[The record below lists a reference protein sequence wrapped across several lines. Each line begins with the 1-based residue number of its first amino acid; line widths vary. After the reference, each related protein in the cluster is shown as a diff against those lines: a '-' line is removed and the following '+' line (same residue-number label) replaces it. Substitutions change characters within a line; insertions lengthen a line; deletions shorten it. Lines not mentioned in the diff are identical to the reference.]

1 MSYATASALIDAVR
15 VEMDSTAASD
25 TVMLRLLN
33 DWFLRVQRMHDFT
46 FCEQIASAAIST
58 SATDYSRI
66 SQPTDTKEVLDFYH
80 LEGQTRNYVDFVP
93 WRDFLQLYPSPTAAL
108 TGQKPAHW
116 SIFRDEMYIMPMSSA
131 ITGHVH
137 YLAYLP
143 EFTISLSNQ
152 FLIFG
157 EDVLRLG
164 LCASYAT
171 WMGFNEKA
179 AGYGQLAGDAAQS
192 LLKTHQVTKTRPQQ
206 SLIMRTPGTL
216 TRYSQPSRRRILT
229 NGRW

>member
-15 VEMDSTAASD
+15 VELDSSAASD

-46 FCEQIASAAIST
+46 FCEQIASAAI
-58 SATDYSRI
+58 ATAATGYSRI
-66 SQPTDTKEVLDFYH
+66 AQPTDAKEILDFYYV
-80 LEGQTRNYVDFVP
+80 EGESRNYVDFVP
-93 WRDFLQLYPSPTAAL
+93 WRDFMQLYPSPTAA
-108 TGQKPAHW
+108 TTSEKPAYW
-116 SIFRDEMYIMPMSSA
+116 SIFRDEMYVMPMNSA
-131 ITGHVH
+131 ITGHIH
-137 YLAYLP
+137 YLNYLP

-152 FLIFG
+152 FLIWG
-157 EDVLRLG
+157 EDALRLG

-171 WMGFNEKA
+171 WLGANDKA
-179 AGYGQLAGDAAQS
+179 AGYGQLAGDAVQS

-216 TRYSQPSRRRILT
+216 TRYSQPSRRRIIS
-229 NGRW
+229 GRW

>member
-1 MSYATASALIDAVR
+1 MSYTTASALIDAVR
-15 VEMDSTAASD
+15 TELDSTAASD

-33 DWFLRVQRMHDFT
+33 DWFLRCQRLHDFT
-46 FCEQIASAAIST
+46 FQEQIASASIAT

-66 SQPTDTKEVLDFYH
+66 SQPTDAKEITDLYY
-80 LEGQTRNYVDFVP
+80 LEGSVRNYIDPIP
-93 WRDFLQLYPSPTAAL
+93 WRDFLQLYPSPTAAN
-108 TGQKPAHW
+108 TGDKPAYW
-116 SIFRDEMYIMPMSSA
+116 SIFRDEIYVMPMNSA
-131 ITGHVH
+131 ITGQIH
-137 YLAYLP
+137 YLSYLP
-143 EFTISLSNQ
+143 EFTISMSNQ

-157 EDVLRLG
+157 EDALRLG

-171 WMGFNEKA
+171 WMGAGDKA
-179 AGYGQLAGDAAQS
+179 AAYGQLAGDAIQS

-216 TRYSQPSRRRILT
+216 TRYNALSRRRLL